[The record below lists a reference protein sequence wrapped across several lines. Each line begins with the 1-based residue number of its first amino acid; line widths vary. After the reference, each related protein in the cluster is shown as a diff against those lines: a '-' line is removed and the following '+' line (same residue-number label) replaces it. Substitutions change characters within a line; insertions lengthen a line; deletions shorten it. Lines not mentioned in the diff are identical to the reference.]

1 MSFNTVANQII
12 QNSIVSSLYID
23 DKVVEPFETVTAGN
37 TNYFEVSKGL
47 YSSFKEKNKSLDFY
61 KFELDKNWKDEADY
75 IFKNRDLLVLDW
87 QLDDSKELRQK
98 DTLEILKTA
107 VETDSLHFISIYT
120 ATERRHFTEI
130 FFIIK
135 AYFESGYN
143 AETKGIYDKLISD
156 LDAEGIETAFIKKLS
171 GKFKEIAITVDNK
184 EILAE
189 LKEIFKSEL
198 KDKYR
203 LFAKCLREINPDTS
217 KACEIFGYC
226 INDEGY
232 NTELKNVF
240 SLNFSF
246 IKDNFI
252 VINHTIIQL
261 TNKSN
266 PKPTEHFSFFS
277 EALLNVCGNL
287 LTLTSLEIRNLLRD
301 SSGFI
306 GKDADSINEAA
317 LFHHQSQ
324 KENFFEFIV
333 DIWKS
338 HTLSFVDYNSD
349 ILNTLNEKFWE
360 EYKTE
365 NKISEK
371 IELLKTEEQQFY
383 TELAKLNIYY
393 NSLHLSKSATD
404 RIKFGDVFM
413 GLDEQG
419 KPNGKYW
426 LNISAHCDC
435 LSPEDNLK
443 NNFYFIA
450 GSKNDLKASL
460 TDGDGGFNS
469 YLKVGN
475 DILSLKWTNRPIVL
489 NIQNSRMSNYAVK
502 ATDGR
507 LKELALLYISTLKE
521 NYTQRMANN
530 SFSFA
535 MRVGIDFA
543 TI

>member
-23 DKVVEPFETVTAGN
+23 DKLVEPFEAISEEN
-37 TNYFEVSKGL
+37 TNYFDVSKGL

-61 KFELDKNWKDEADY
+61 KFQLGKGWKDEADY
-75 IFKNRDLLVLDW
+75 IFKNRDLIVLDW
-87 QLDDSKELRQK
+87 QLDDFKELRQT
-98 DTLEILKTA
+98 DTLEILERA

-120 ATERRHFTEI
+120 ATEARHFSEI
-130 FFIIK
+130 FYIVK
-135 AYFESGYN
+135 AYFEKVYN
-143 AETKGIYDKLISD
+143 ATSKGIYDKLISD
-156 LDAEGIETAFIKKLS
+156 LDAEGIETAFIKTLS
-171 GKFKEIAITVDNK
+171 GKFKEIAITTDNK
-184 EILAE
+184 EILDE
-189 LKEIFKSEL
+189 LKVVFQNEL
-198 KDKYR
+198 KDKYK
-203 LFAKCLREINPDTS
+203 LFAKCLKDINPDS
-217 KACEIFGYC
+217 VKACEIFGYC
-226 INDEGY
+226 INDEVY
-232 NTELKNVF
+232 NADLKNEYA
-240 SLNFSF
+240 LNFSF
-246 IKDNFI
+246 ISNSFI

-266 PKPTEHFSFFS
+266 PKPAEHFNFFS

-324 KENFFEFIV
+324 KENFFDFII

-349 ILNTLNEKFWE
+349 KLYTLNKEFWE
-360 EYKTE
+360 VYKTE
-365 NKISEK
+365 RSINEK
-371 IELLKTEEQQFY
+371 IELLKNEEQRFY
-383 TELAKLNIYY
+383 CELAKLNIYY
-393 NSLHLSKSATD
+393 NTLHLSKAATD
-404 RIKFGDVFM
+404 RIKFGDVFI
-413 GLDEQG
+413 GLDEHG
-419 KPNGKYW
+419 KPNGMYW

-435 LSPEDNLK
+435 FAPEDKLK

-450 GSKNDLKASL
+450 GSKNNMKASL
-460 TDGDGGFNS
+460 SDGDGGFNS
-469 YLKVGN
+469 YIKIGKN
-475 DILSLKWTNRPIVL
+475 ILSIKWNNRPVIL
-489 NIQNSRMSNYAVK
+489 NIQTSNMTDYVVQAKDGTLK
-502 ATDGR
+502 AF
-507 LKELALLYISTLKE
+507 ALYYISTLKE